1 MFLLRTQTRVI
12 YTHLH
17 KRLGKMEKLHKE
29 YIYLDGMWLK
39 EEQLLKL
46 AMNVGNFALAE
57 HYLCALLADA
67 VIKGRR
73 EAIVEVNKVR
83 EHYGVTAIPLSEDDL
98 ESDEDLKGKTRLTAA
113 DEQARKRFLNMSRED
128 RLCVLRRSMNR
139 LIADYHLFNYAR
151 HWLSIFMV
159 VRDRLVGESLN
170 QTSFLTLANEITP
183 EGLPLK
189 LRFGENTRKNM
200 GREICE
206 VDRGEVYYRMKRNP
220 QKQLCDT
227 FWDIVKDTILTQD

>member
-1 MFLLRTQTRVI
+1 
-12 YTHLH
+12 
-17 KRLGKMEKLHKE
+17 MEKLHKE

-128 RLCVLRRSMNR
+128 RLCVLRRSMDR

>member
-1 MFLLRTQTRVI
+1 
-12 YTHLH
+12 
-17 KRLGKMEKLHKE
+17 MEKLHKE

-128 RLCVLRRSMNR
+128 RLCVLRRSMDR

-170 QTSFLTLANEITP
+170 QTSFLALANEITP

-227 FWDIVKDTILTQD
+227 FWEIVKDTILTQN

>member
-1 MFLLRTQTRVI
+1 
-12 YTHLH
+12 
-17 KRLGKMEKLHKE
+17 MEKLHKE
-29 YIYLDGMWLK
+29 YICLDGMWLK

-98 ESDEDLKGKTRLTAA
+98 ESDEDLNGKTRLTAA

-227 FWDIVKDTILTQD
+227 FWDIVKDTIFTQD

>member
-1 MFLLRTQTRVI
+1 MTKDLS
-12 YTHLH
+12 
-17 KRLGKMEKLHKE
+17 E
-29 YIYLDGMWLK
+29 YIYFDGMWLK

-73 EAIVEVNKVR
+73 EAITEVNKVR
-83 EHYGVTAIPLSEDDL
+83 EHYGVTAIPLCEDDL
-98 ESDEDLKGKTRLTAA
+98 ESDEDLNGKMRLTAA
-113 DEQARKRFLNMSRED
+113 DEQARRIFLKMSRED
-128 RLCVLRRSMNR
+128 RLCVLRRSMDR
-139 LIADYHLFNYAR
+139 LIADYQLFNYAR

>member
-1 MFLLRTQTRVI
+1 
-12 YTHLH
+12 
-17 KRLGKMEKLHKE
+17 
-29 YIYLDGMWLK
+29 MWLK

-46 AMNVGNFALAE
+46 AMNVGNYALAE

-73 EAIVEVNKVR
+73 EVITEVNKVR
-83 EHYGVTAIPLSEDDL
+83 EHYGVTPIPLSEDDL
-98 ESDEDLKGKTRLTAA
+98 EDDNDLKGRTRLTAA
-113 DEQARKRFLNMSRED
+113 DEQARRRFLNMPRED
-128 RLCVLRRSMNR
+128 RLCILRKSMDR

>member
-1 MFLLRTQTRVI
+1 
-12 YTHLH
+12 
-17 KRLGKMEKLHKE
+17 MEKLHKE

-128 RLCVLRRSMNR
+128 RLFVLRRSMNR

>member
-1 MFLLRTQTRVI
+1 
-12 YTHLH
+12 
-17 KRLGKMEKLHKE
+17 MEKLHKE

-46 AMNVGNFALAE
+46 AMNVGNYALAE

-73 EAIVEVNKVR
+73 EAITEVNKVR

-98 ESDEDLKGKTRLTAA
+98 EDDNDLKGRMRLTAA
-113 DEQARKRFLNMSRED
+113 DEQARRRFLNMPRED
-128 RLCVLRRSMNR
+128 RLCVLRRSMDR

>member
-1 MFLLRTQTRVI
+1 MTKNLS
-12 YTHLH
+12 
-17 KRLGKMEKLHKE
+17 E

-73 EAIVEVNKVR
+73 GAITEVNKVR

-98 ESDEDLKGKTRLTAA
+98 EDDENLKGKTRLTAA
-113 DEQARKRFLNMSRED
+113 DEQARRRFLSMSRED
-128 RLCVLRRSMNR
+128 RLCVLRRSMDR

-206 VDRGEVYYRMKRNP
+206 VDRGELYYRMKRNP

>member
-1 MFLLRTQTRVI
+1 
-12 YTHLH
+12 
-17 KRLGKMEKLHKE
+17 MEKLHKE

-98 ESDEDLKGKTRLTAA
+98 ESDEDLNGKTRLTAA
-113 DEQARKRFLNMSRED
+113 DEQARKHFLNMSRED
-128 RLCVLRRSMNR
+128 RLCVLRRSMVR
-139 LIADYHLFNYAR
+139 LLADYHLFNYAR

>member
-1 MFLLRTQTRVI
+1 
-12 YTHLH
+12 
-17 KRLGKMEKLHKE
+17 MEKLHKE

-128 RLCVLRRSMNR
+128 RLCVLRRSMDR

-220 QKQLCDT
+220 QKQLCNT

>member
-1 MFLLRTQTRVI
+1 MTKNFS
-12 YTHLH
+12 
-17 KRLGKMEKLHKE
+17 E

-46 AMNVGNFALAE
+46 AMNVGNYALAE

-73 EAIVEVNKVR
+73 EVITEVNKVR
-83 EHYGVTAIPLSEDDL
+83 EHYGVTPIPLSEDDL
-98 ESDEDLKGKTRLTAA
+98 EDDNDLKGMTRLTAA
-113 DEQARKRFLNMSRED
+113 DEQARRRFLNMPRED
-128 RLCVLRRSMNR
+128 RLCILRKSMDR

>member
-1 MFLLRTQTRVI
+1 
-12 YTHLH
+12 
-17 KRLGKMEKLHKE
+17 MEKLHKE

-98 ESDEDLKGKTRLTAA
+98 KDDENLKGKTRLTAA
-113 DEQARKRFLNMSRED
+113 DEQARRRFLSMSRED
-128 RLCVLRRSMNR
+128 RLCVLRRSMDR

>member
-1 MFLLRTQTRVI
+1 
-12 YTHLH
+12 
-17 KRLGKMEKLHKE
+17 MEKLHKE

-46 AMNVGNFALAE
+46 AMNVGNYALAE

-73 EAIVEVNKVR
+73 EVITEVNKVR
-83 EHYGVTAIPLSEDDL
+83 EHYGMTPIPLSEDDL
-98 ESDEDLKGKTRLTAA
+98 EDDNDLMGRTRLTAA
-113 DEQARKRFLNMSRED
+113 DEQARRRFLNMPRED
-128 RLCVLRRSMNR
+128 RLCILRKSMDR

>member
-1 MFLLRTQTRVI
+1 
-12 YTHLH
+12 
-17 KRLGKMEKLHKE
+17 MEKLHKE

-113 DEQARKRFLNMSRED
+113 DEQARKRFLNMSIED
-128 RLCVLRRSMNR
+128 RLCVLRRSMDR

>member
-1 MFLLRTQTRVI
+1 MTKNFS
-12 YTHLH
+12 
-17 KRLGKMEKLHKE
+17 E

-73 EAIVEVNKVR
+73 EAIREVNKVR

-98 ESDEDLKGKTRLTAA
+98 ADDDEQKGRVRLTAA
-113 DEQARKRFLNMSRED
+113 DEQAKRLFLKMSRED
-128 RLCVLRRSMNR
+128 RMCVLRRSMDR

-159 VRDRLVGESLN
+159 VRDRLVGESLS
-170 QTSFLTLANEITP
+170 QTCFLALAGEITP
-183 EGLPLK
+183 ESMPQK

-206 VDRGEVYYRMKRNP
+206 ADRGEVYYRMKRNP
-220 QKQLCDT
+220 QKRLCDT

>member
-1 MFLLRTQTRVI
+1 
-12 YTHLH
+12 
-17 KRLGKMEKLHKE
+17 MEKLHKE

-46 AMNVGNFALAE
+46 AMNVGNYGLAE

-73 EAIVEVNKVR
+73 EAIREVNKVR
-83 EHYGVTAIPLSEDDL
+83 EHYGVTPIPLSEDDL
-98 ESDEDLKGKTRLTAA
+98 EDDDDLKDKTRLTAA
-113 DEQARKRFLNMSRED
+113 DEQAKRLFLKMSRED
-128 RLCVLRRSMNR
+128 RLCVLRRSMDR

-159 VRDRLVGESLN
+159 VRDRLVGESLS
-170 QTSFLTLANEITP
+170 QTSFLALAGEITP
-183 EGLPLK
+183 ESMPLK

>member
-1 MFLLRTQTRVI
+1 
-12 YTHLH
+12 
-17 KRLGKMEKLHKE
+17 MEKLHKE

-98 ESDEDLKGKTRLTAA
+98 ESDEDLNGKTRLTAA
-113 DEQARKRFLNMSRED
+113 DEQARKCFLNMSRED
-128 RLCVLRRSMNR
+128 RLCVLRRSMDR

>member
-1 MFLLRTQTRVI
+1 
-12 YTHLH
+12 
-17 KRLGKMEKLHKE
+17 MEKLHKE
-29 YIYLDGMWLK
+29 FIYLDGMWLK

-46 AMNVGNFALAE
+46 AINVGNYALAE

-73 EAIVEVNKVR
+73 EAIAEVNKVR
-83 EHYGVTAIPLSEDDL
+83 EHYGVTPIPLSEDDL
-98 ESDEDLKGKTRLTAA
+98 EDDDNLKGKTRLTAA
-113 DEQARKRFLNMSRED
+113 DEQAKRLFLKMSRED
-128 RLCVLRRSMNR
+128 RLCVLRRSMDR

-227 FWDIVKDTILTQD
+227 FWDIVKDTILTQE

>member
-1 MFLLRTQTRVI
+1 MTKDLN
-12 YTHLH
+12 
-17 KRLGKMEKLHKE
+17 E

-67 VIKGRR
+67 VIKGHR
-73 EAIVEVNKVR
+73 ESIVEVNKVR

-113 DEQARKRFLNMSRED
+113 DEQARKRFLSMSRED
-128 RLCVLRRSMNR
+128 RLCVLRRSMVR
-139 LIADYHLFNYAR
+139 LIADHHLFYYAR

>member
-1 MFLLRTQTRVI
+1 MTKNFS
-12 YTHLH
+12 
-17 KRLGKMEKLHKE
+17 E

-46 AMNVGNFALAE
+46 AMNVGNYALAE

-73 EAIVEVNKVR
+73 EVITEVNKVR
-83 EHYGVTAIPLSEDDL
+83 EHYGVMPIPLSEDDL
-98 ESDEDLKGKTRLTAA
+98 EDDNDLMGRTRLTAA
-113 DEQARKRFLNMSRED
+113 DEQARRRFLNMPRED
-128 RLCVLRRSMNR
+128 RLCILRKSMDR

>member
-1 MFLLRTQTRVI
+1 
-12 YTHLH
+12 
-17 KRLGKMEKLHKE
+17 MEKLHKE

-98 ESDEDLKGKTRLTAA
+98 ESNEDLKGKTRLTAA

>member
-1 MFLLRTQTRVI
+1 MTKNLS
-12 YTHLH
+12 
-17 KRLGKMEKLHKE
+17 E

-46 AMNVGNFALAE
+46 AMNVGNYGLAE

-73 EAIVEVNKVR
+73 EAIREVNKVR
-83 EHYGVTAIPLSEDDL
+83 EHYGVTPIPLSEDDL
-98 ESDEDLKGKTRLTAA
+98 DDDDEQKGRTRLTAA
-113 DEQARKRFLNMSRED
+113 DEQAKRLFLKMSRED
-128 RLCVLRRSMNR
+128 RLCVLRRSMDR

-170 QTSFLTLANEITP
+170 QTSFLTLAGEITP
-183 EGLPLK
+183 ESMPLK

-206 VDRGEVYYRMKRNP
+206 ADRGEVYYRMKRNP

>member
-1 MFLLRTQTRVI
+1 
-12 YTHLH
+12 
-17 KRLGKMEKLHKE
+17 MEKLHKE

-73 EAIVEVNKVR
+73 EAITEVNKVR

-98 ESDEDLKGKTRLTAA
+98 EDDNDLMGRTRLTAA
-113 DEQARKRFLNMSRED
+113 DEQARRRFLNMPRED
-128 RLCVLRRSMNR
+128 RLCVLRRSMDR

>member
-1 MFLLRTQTRVI
+1 
-12 YTHLH
+12 
-17 KRLGKMEKLHKE
+17 MEKLHKE

-73 EAIVEVNKVR
+73 EAITEVNKVR
-83 EHYGVTAIPLSEDDL
+83 EHYGVTPIPLSEDDL
-98 ESDEDLKGKTRLTAA
+98 ESDENLKDKTRLTAA
-113 DEQARKRFLNMSRED
+113 DEQARRRFLKMSREE
-128 RLCVLRRSMNR
+128 RLCVLRRSMDR

>member
-1 MFLLRTQTRVI
+1 
-12 YTHLH
+12 
-17 KRLGKMEKLHKE
+17 MEKLHKE

-73 EAIVEVNKVR
+73 EVITEVNKVR
-83 EHYGVTAIPLSEDDL
+83 EHYGVTPIPLSEDDL
-98 ESDEDLKGKTRLTAA
+98 EDDNDLKGMTRLTAA
-113 DEQARKRFLNMSRED
+113 DEQARRRFLNMPRED
-128 RLCVLRRSMNR
+128 RLCILRKSMDR

>member
-1 MFLLRTQTRVI
+1 MTKNFS
-12 YTHLH
+12 
-17 KRLGKMEKLHKE
+17 E

-46 AMNVGNFALAE
+46 AMNVGNYALAE

-73 EAIVEVNKVR
+73 EAITEVNKVR

-98 ESDEDLKGKTRLTAA
+98 KDDENLKGKTRLTAA
-113 DEQARKRFLNMSRED
+113 DEQARRRFLSMSRED
-128 RLCVLRRSMNR
+128 RLCVLRRSMDR

>member
-1 MFLLRTQTRVI
+1 
-12 YTHLH
+12 
-17 KRLGKMEKLHKE
+17 
-29 YIYLDGMWLK
+29 MWLK

-46 AMNVGNFALAE
+46 AMNVGNYALAE

-73 EAIVEVNKVR
+73 EVITEVNKVR
-83 EHYGVTAIPLSEDDL
+83 EHYGVTPIPLSEDDL
-98 ESDEDLKGKTRLTAA
+98 EDDNDLMGRTRLTAA
-113 DEQARKRFLNMSRED
+113 DEQARRRFLNMPRED
-128 RLCVLRRSMNR
+128 RLCILRKSMDR

>member
-1 MFLLRTQTRVI
+1 MTKNLS
-12 YTHLH
+12 
-17 KRLGKMEKLHKE
+17 E

-73 EAIVEVNKVR
+73 EAITEVNKVR
-83 EHYGVTAIPLSEDDL
+83 EHYGVMAIPLSEDDL
-98 ESDEDLKGKTRLTAA
+98 KDDENLKGKTRLTAA
-113 DEQARKRFLNMSRED
+113 DEQARRRFLSMSRED
-128 RLCVLRRSMNR
+128 RLCVLRRSMDR

>member
-1 MFLLRTQTRVI
+1 
-12 YTHLH
+12 
-17 KRLGKMEKLHKE
+17 MEKLHKE

-73 EAIVEVNKVR
+73 EVITEVNKVR
-83 EHYGVTAIPLSEDDL
+83 EHYGMTPIPLSEDDL
-98 ESDEDLKGKTRLTAA
+98 EDDNDLMGRTRLTAA
-113 DEQARKRFLNMSRED
+113 DEQARRRFLNMPRED
-128 RLCVLRRSMNR
+128 RLCILRKSMDR

>member
-1 MFLLRTQTRVI
+1 MTEEERLELLRKCMR
-12 YTHLH
+12 
-17 KRLGKMEKLHKE
+17 
-29 YIYLDGMWLK
+29 
-39 EEQLLKL
+39 
-46 AMNVGNFALAE
+46 
-57 HYLCALLADA
+57 
-67 VIKGRR
+67 
-73 EAIVEVNKVR
+73 
-83 EHYGVTAIPLSEDDL
+83 
-98 ESDEDLKGKTRLTAA
+98 
-113 DEQARKRFLNMSRED
+113 
-128 RLCVLRRSMNR
+128 R

>member
-1 MFLLRTQTRVI
+1 MTKNFS
-12 YTHLH
+12 
-17 KRLGKMEKLHKE
+17 E

-46 AMNVGNFALAE
+46 AMNVGNYALAE

-73 EAIVEVNKVR
+73 EAITEVNKVR
-83 EHYGVTAIPLSEDDL
+83 EHYGVTPIPLSEDDL
-98 ESDEDLKGKTRLTAA
+98 EDDNDLMGRTRLTAA
-113 DEQARKRFLNMSRED
+113 DEQARRRFLNMPRED
-128 RLCVLRRSMNR
+128 RLCILRKSMDR

>member
-1 MFLLRTQTRVI
+1 MTKDLS
-12 YTHLH
+12 
-17 KRLGKMEKLHKE
+17 E

-73 EAIVEVNKVR
+73 EVITEVNKVR
-83 EHYGVTAIPLSEDDL
+83 EHYGMTPIPLSEDDL
-98 ESDEDLKGKTRLTAA
+98 EDDNDLMGRTRLTAA
-113 DEQARKRFLNMSRED
+113 DEQARRRFLNMPRED
-128 RLCVLRRSMNR
+128 RLCILRKSMDR

>member
-1 MFLLRTQTRVI
+1 MTKNFS
-12 YTHLH
+12 
-17 KRLGKMEKLHKE
+17 E

-46 AMNVGNFALAE
+46 AMNVGNYALAE

-73 EAIVEVNKVR
+73 EVITEVNKVR
-83 EHYGVTAIPLSEDDL
+83 EHYGVTPIPLSEDDL
-98 ESDEDLKGKTRLTAA
+98 EDDNDLMGRTRLTAA
-113 DEQARKRFLNMSRED
+113 DEHARRRFLNMPRED
-128 RLCVLRRSMNR
+128 RLCILRKSMDR

-159 VRDRLVGESLN
+159 VRDRLVGESRN

>member
-1 MFLLRTQTRVI
+1 MTKNLS
-12 YTHLH
+12 
-17 KRLGKMEKLHKE
+17 E

-73 EAIVEVNKVR
+73 EAIREVNKVR

-98 ESDEDLKGKTRLTAA
+98 KDDENLKGKTRLTAA
-113 DEQARKRFLNMSRED
+113 DEQARRRFLSMSRED
-128 RLCVLRRSMNR
+128 RLCVLRRSMDR

>member
-1 MFLLRTQTRVI
+1 
-12 YTHLH
+12 
-17 KRLGKMEKLHKE
+17 MEKLHKE
-29 YIYLDGMWLK
+29 FIYLDGMWLK

-46 AMNVGNFALAE
+46 AMNVGNYALAE

-73 EAIVEVNKVR
+73 EAITEVNKVR
-83 EHYGVTAIPLSEDDL
+83 EHYGVTPIPLSEDDL
-98 ESDEDLKGKTRLTAA
+98 EDDDDLKGKTRLTAA
-113 DEQARKRFLNMSRED
+113 DEQAKRLFLKMSRED
-128 RLCVLRRSMNR
+128 RLCVLRRSMDR

-200 GREICE
+200 GREICD

-227 FWDIVKDTILTQD
+227 FWDIVKDTILTQE

>member
-1 MFLLRTQTRVI
+1 MTKNFS
-12 YTHLH
+12 
-17 KRLGKMEKLHKE
+17 E

-46 AMNVGNFALAE
+46 AMNVGNYALAE

-73 EAIVEVNKVR
+73 EVITEVNKVR
-83 EHYGVTAIPLSEDDL
+83 EHYGVTPIPLSEDDL
-98 ESDEDLKGKTRLTAA
+98 EDDNDLMGRTRLTAA
-113 DEQARKRFLNMSRED
+113 DEQARRRFLNMPRED
-128 RLCVLRRSMNR
+128 RLCVLRRSMDR